1 MHTIIDPVPVE
12 LIKAELTPSKK
23 LEDTNKG
30 HNELYIVTWQDSP
43 NVVTEI
49 GRLREAAFRE
59 AGGSSGNAVDLDEY
73 DKMEK
78 PYQQLIVWDPD
89 NEAIIGGYRFL
100 LGTDAVFDEN
110 GQPMLA
116 SSHQFR
122 FSQKFID
129 EYLPYVIELGRNFV
143 SPAYQSTRTGAK
155 SIFAMD
161 NLWDGLVAI
170 IMKNPDVLYFFGK
183 ITVYPSYDHISR
195 DLIYHFLWKHFGD
208 REELVR
214 PWDDQALMPDSDPD
228 LMNLILNK
236 EDLLEDYKLLKAAVR
251 MRGVNIPPNVSVY
264 VSSTSQMMMFG
275 TAVNRLM
282 HNIEDTALLLPFD
295 ALYHDKKKRHI
306 GAYLRFFNS
315 GKRKKKE
322 EVVLDESEI
331 ENQMVE
337 HWLKMRSRKVKRL
350 LKKRDSRD
358 LVREA
363 HQPPGNDDKGRRE

>member
-1 MHTIIDPVPVE
+1 MKKIIDPVPVE
-12 LIKAELTPSKK
+12 LIKAELTKSKK

-49 GRLREAAFRE
+49 GRLREIAFRE
-59 AGGSSGNAVDLDEY
+59 AGGSTGEAIDLDEY

-78 PYQQLIVWDPD
+78 PYKQLIVWDPD

-100 LGTDAVFDEN
+100 FGADAAFDEN

-129 EYLPYVIELGRNFV
+129 EYLPYTIELGRNFV
-143 SPAYQSTRTGAK
+143 APEYQSSKLGSK

-161 NLWDGLVAI
+161 NLWDGLIAI
-170 IMKNPDVLYFFGK
+170 IMKSKNLLYYFGK
-183 ITVYPSYDHISR
+183 ITVYPSYDYISR

-208 REELVR
+208 KEELVR
-214 PWDDQALMPDSDPD
+214 PWDDQALMPKSDPGLMD
-228 LMNLILNK
+228 LVLNK
-236 EDLLEDYKLLKAAVR
+236 EDLIEDYKLLRSAVR
-251 MRGVNIPPNVSVY
+251 MRGVNIPPNVSAY

-282 HNIEDTALLLPFD
+282 HNIEDTGILIPFD
-295 ALYHDKKKRHI
+295 GIYHEKRRRHI
-306 GAYLRFFNS
+306 GAYLRWRRS
-315 GKRKKKE
+315 KRHKDKDL
-322 EVVLDESEI
+322 VLDEPEI

-337 HWLKMRSRKVKRL
+337 HWLTMRNRKVKRL
-350 LKKRDSRD
+350 LKN
-358 LVREA
+358 A
-363 HQPPGNDDKGRRE
+363 GRKE